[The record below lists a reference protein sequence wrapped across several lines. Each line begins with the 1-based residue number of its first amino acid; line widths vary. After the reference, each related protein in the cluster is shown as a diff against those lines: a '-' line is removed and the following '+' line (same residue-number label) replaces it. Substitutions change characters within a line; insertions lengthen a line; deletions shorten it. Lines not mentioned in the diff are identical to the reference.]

1 MSNRGGIVFSSE
13 MFGENII
20 KDDVRYKI
28 SLIIKRVTY
37 LLKKE
42 GILLNKRIKICLIT
56 PRIRSAVIPKHRI
69 ILLGD
74 MFINSVILET
84 VMYAVLSS
92 VLCIIN
98 SKRYYRF
105 VKSVELRKI
114 PRKQFVYRILQ
125 RQYLYHLKSTRLLR
139 MNKYPDDFNEFAKNI
154 LSIPIRGRRY
164 ALQK

>member
-13 MFGENII
+13 MFGENIV

-37 LLKKE
+37 ILKKE

-56 PRIRSAVIPKHRI
+56 SRIRSAVIPKHRI

-74 MFINSVILET
+74 TFINSVILET

-105 VKSVELRKI
+105 VKSVKLRKI

-139 MNKYPDDFNEFAKNI
+139 MNKYSDDFNEFVTNV
-154 LSIPIRGRRY
+154 LGNY